1 MIQYNQNKERSTK
14 QERKYKT
21 MLMSIEEMTKILD
34 EKKKRQRE
42 ESHHEEEWEDAW
54 DDREWWDYGED
65 DGKMT
70 VEERNR

>member
-1 MIQYNQNKERSTK
+1 
-14 QERKYKT
+14 
-21 MLMSIEEMTKILD
+21 MLMSIEEMAKILD

-42 ESHHEEEWEDAW
+42 ESHHEDAW
-54 DDREWWDYGED
+54 DDKEWWDYGED